1 MPVKNQASD
10 LLTRQVNQLEA
21 LVLAGNGRNLFL
33 NLRLKV
39 TVTLALSFN
48 QLICLKISQSI
59 LLTAIYIWG
68 IDKKRS
74 ELSLFEILCLK
85 SKDENCPPCV
95 QPPTGYNIARPLE
108 IYAF

>member
-85 SKDENCPPCV
+85 SKDENCPSCV